1 MNTHKDV
8 EGLIKQRYEAL
19 FLDIKTAQES
29 AFNEGKP
36 VLSVI
41 EIEQS
46 KTARSLLHVEKQA
59 IREKDLI
66 SKSDL
71 IFLNTITKPVY
82 TEV

>member
-29 AFNEGKP
+29 AFSEGKP

-46 KTARSLLHVEKQA
+46 KTARA
-59 IREKDLI
+59 
-66 SKSDL
+66 
-71 IFLNTITKPVY
+71 
-82 TEV
+82 